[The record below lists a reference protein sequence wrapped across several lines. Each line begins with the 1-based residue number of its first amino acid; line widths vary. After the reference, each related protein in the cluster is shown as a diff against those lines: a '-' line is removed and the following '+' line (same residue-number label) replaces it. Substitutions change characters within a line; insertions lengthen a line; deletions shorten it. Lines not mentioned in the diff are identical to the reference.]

1 MAAWRICDEV
11 RGALP
16 WQKLMHGSS
25 VLTLRAELA
34 QFARLHVPGL
44 AEDAE
49 EEAAVEAARQAL
61 ASGWLLLVDDVGPD
75 LEGVLVGCPTH
86 ALVCQCP
93 LGLTPPF
100 ACAGVAA
107 DPSGRLA
114 RWPRAPHDDRAT
126 QLVA

>member
-1 MAAWRICDEV
+1 RA

-16 WQKLMHGSS
+16 WQVLMHGSS

-34 QFARLHVPGL
+34 RFARMHVAGL

-49 EEAAVEAARQAL
+49 EEAVVEAARQAL

-75 LEGVLVGCPTH
+75 LEGVLVRRAGTRFRSPLR
-86 ALVCQCP
+86 LVSPRHVCT
-93 LGLTPPF
+93 G
-100 ACAGVAA
+100 AAA

-114 RWPRAPHDDRAT
+114 RWPCPPHRDRPA